1 MERRSFLCGAGAG
14 APLLFENR
22 SGSGSAAPFSGLERE
37 RERRSFELER
47 CPPLAV
53 GREIF
58 GGFLHFSDIGS
69 YRRDG
74 SELVDVA
81 GGCYDG
87 SSKVVLAAFF
97 VFQEEFV

>member
-47 CPPLAV
+47 CPPLV
-53 GREIF
+53 PGHSQI
-58 GGFLHFSDIGS
+58 
-69 YRRDG
+69 DG
-74 SELVDVA
+74 KRLQTRKLR
-81 GGCYDG
+81 GQRYP
-87 SSKVVLAAFF
+87 K
-97 VFQEEFV
+97 

>member
-47 CPPLAV
+47 CPPLLIKS
-53 GREIF
+53 IF
-58 GGFLHFSDIGS
+58 LQKVFP
-69 YRRDG
+69 
-74 SELVDVA
+74 VA
-81 GGCYDG
+81 T
-87 SSKVVLAAFF
+87 S
-97 VFQEEFV
+97 